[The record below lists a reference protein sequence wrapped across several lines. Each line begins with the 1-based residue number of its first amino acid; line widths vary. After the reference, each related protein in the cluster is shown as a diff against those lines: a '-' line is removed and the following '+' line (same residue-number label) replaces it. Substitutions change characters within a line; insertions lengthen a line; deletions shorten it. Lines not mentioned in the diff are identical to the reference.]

1 MRSSCCLAT
10 AFFLAV
16 ELVAQGAASPP
27 RLVAAELGAAP
38 WNVQSGGIA
47 AVEVGID
54 EAGSVTSADLVQD
67 VAPYGGMPS
76 EALPNWR
83 FEPAREDG
91 RAVPSR
97 VLVLGLFRPPGLNFP
112 APTNPRY
119 KDTTAPEELPW
130 PTSVAVPPYP
140 AGALGS
146 GKVILEADISDGG
159 RVTSTRVLTTPT
171 AFDGVAVEALRQWQF
186 RPASRGN
193 RDVSSRAFFVFSFV
207 GLTP

>member
-10 AFFLAV
+10 ALLLAAD
-16 ELVAQGAASPP
+16 LAAQGAASPP
-27 RLVAAELGAAP
+27 RLVAAELGPAP
-38 WNVQSGGIA
+38 WNVQSGGIVA
-47 AVEVGID
+47 FDVKVD
-54 EAGSVTSADLVQD
+54 EEGAVTSAEVVQD
-67 VAPYGGMPS
+67 VAPYGGMLGD
-76 EALPNWR
+76 ALSSWR
-83 FEPAREDG
+83 FEPAQQEG
-91 RAVPSR
+91 RPVPSR
-97 VLVLGLFRPPGLNFP
+97 VLVLGFFRPPGINFP

-146 GKVILEADISDGG
+146 GKVVIEADISDDGQ
-159 RVTSTRVLTTPT
+159 VTAARVLTTQT
-171 AFDGVAVEALRQWQF
+171 AFDSAAAGALRQWKF